1 MMIGELLDTRRDAG
15 SPPFESGLRR
25 VLRAAMVSLVLL
37 LSTVV
42 AGGCAQDKSKP
53 PQEHNPALN
62 SNLPTAEI
70 SNNDECASRLHD
82 IIEPLFLYYTAYHRL
97 PNRLEELRQMRGFEN
112 LQLSCPV
119 SKLPYVYN
127 PVGIITIDNQPRM
140 ICYDAAPSHSKM
152 RWAISII
159 EPRGEGPLVAK
170 VVAVPESAFTL
181 TMPR

>member
-1 MMIGELLDTRRDAG
+1 VMIGKLSYVRRDLPG
-15 SPPFESGLRR
+15 SASDSAFGRILRGR
-25 VLRAAMVSLVLL
+25 LVRYVLVLGAAVL
-37 LSTVV
+37 
-42 AGGCAQDKSKP
+42 GGCAQDTGKP
-53 PQEHNPALN
+53 PQEQNPALRAD
-62 SNLPTAEI
+62 LPTAQI

-82 IIEPLFLYYTAYHRL
+82 IIEPLFLYYTQHHRL
-97 PNRLEELRQMRGFEN
+97 PSRLEELRQMRGFEN

-127 PVGIITIDNQPRM
+127 PVGIITLDNQPRM
-140 ICYDAAPSHSKM
+140 VCYDAAPSHSKM

-181 TMPR
+181 TMPK